1 MERPYNRNRARV
13 ECENESDASNNRAAG
28 TISKPFR
35 QYLNKVP
42 ESTTAR
48 NYTKQPYCA
57 QYRYCGK
64 C

>member
-1 MERPYNRNRARV
+1 V

-35 QYLNKVP
+35 QYLSNVP